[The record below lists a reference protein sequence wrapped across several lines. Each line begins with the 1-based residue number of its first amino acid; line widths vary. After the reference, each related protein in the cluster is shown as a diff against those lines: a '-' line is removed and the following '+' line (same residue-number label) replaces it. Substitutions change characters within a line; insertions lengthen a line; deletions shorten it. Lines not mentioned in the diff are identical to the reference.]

1 MNLKQMRTK
10 ILLGITAVVVVV
22 AAVVAGI
29 NGYRYWDD
37 KRSEQS
43 RADAVAAATRT
54 VSAMFSYDFQTV
66 DTELPKTAD
75 NLAPDFR
82 SDYLELIEKAIA
94 PGAKEKQLSVQATSQ
109 AGGVVSADR
118 AHAVVLLF
126 LNQVTTS
133 KEKPE
138 GTTTGSRV
146 RVTLDK
152 SDDRWL
158 VASVT
163 PI

>member
-1 MNLKQMRTK
+1 MRGTLMRTK
-10 ILLGITAVVVVV
+10 ILVFVTAVVVVA

-54 VSAMFSYDFQTV
+54 VSTMFTYDHETV
-66 DTELPKTAD
+66 DTELPKTAEQM
-75 NLAPDFR
+75 APEFR
-82 SDYLELIEKAIA
+82 ADYLELIEKAII
-94 PGAKEKQLSVQATSQ
+94 PGAKEKGLGVQATTQ
-109 AGGVVSADR
+109 ASGVVSADR
-118 AHAVVLLF
+118 AQAVVMLF

-133 KEKPE
+133 KDSPE
-138 GTTTGSRV
+138 GTSTGSRV
-146 RVTLDK
+146 RVSMDK
-152 SDDRWL
+152 IDDHWL

>member
-1 MNLKQMRTK
+1 MSVRNK
-10 ILLGITAVVVVV
+10 ILLGLTAVVVVV

-29 NGYRYWDD
+29 GGYRYWDY
-37 KRSEQS
+37 RQSEQS
-43 RADAVAAATRT
+43 RTDAVAAATRT
-54 VSAMFSYDFQTV
+54 VSAMFSYEFQTV
-66 DTELPKTAD
+66 DKELPKTAD
-75 NLAPDFR
+75 NLAPDFKA
-82 SDYLELIEKAIA
+82 DYLELIDKAIV
-94 PGAKEKQLSVQATSQ
+94 PGAKEKELTVKATSQ

-133 KEKPE
+133 KDSPQ

-146 RVTLDK
+146 RVALDK
-152 SDDRWL
+152 TDDRWL

>member
-1 MNLKQMRTK
+1 MSGHGVMKK
-10 ILLGITAVVVVV
+10 ALLALVALVVV
-22 AAVVAGI
+22 ASAVVAGI

-37 KRSEQS
+37 KRAEQS
-43 RADAVAAATRT
+43 RSDAVAAATRT
-54 VSAMFSYDFQTV
+54 VSAMFSYRHETV
-66 DTELPKTAD
+66 ETELPRAAD

-82 SDYLELIEKAIA
+82 KDYLELIEKAIV
-94 PGAKEKQLSVQATSQ
+94 PGAKEKQLTVEATTQ
-109 AGGVVSADR
+109 AGGVVSVDR

-133 KEKPE
+133 KDSPQ